1 MINHPR
7 QREMWEGLSGPG
19 CLGILILIV
28 IVSLIG
34 VL

>member
-1 MINHPR
+1 MTKHPR

-19 CLGILILIV
+19 CLSLLILIV

-34 VL
+34 AM